1 MQSRP
6 DDRALKGKRG
16 KLDRISTRF
25 TNPAYIEQ
33 AAKPAPGPQAV
44 VKVISQAR
52 GFRAQRLMEYIGR
65 AEGKDG
71 DKELPFE
78 DSKGE
83 VGQGKEAIEA
93 KYQEWREKFE
103 RAKPGQKN
111 PPRHVTH
118 MMLSA
123 SCDNNDKNAKKVLA
137 AAREVLQDQLAAK
150 GYDYIMVMHRDTDR
164 PHIHVA
170 INNYN
175 MDADKRKLRL
185 NPPELFELRTA
196 FAERLQALGIEQM
209 ATLRRDRPVTL
220 DQVRQGMAEL
230 KERGGWLQAKMR
242 SASVGAHAGRLV
254 DFGRAPYNFDDRN
267 ERSYYVELQTS
278 SGPRVLWGKDLERAL
293 GDAGVRKG
301 ESVELERAGKV
312 NVKVNAKTYD
322 DRGRLVESQEVAAEK
337 GLWNVKR
344 VEKGQEK
351 APPILDALAERER
364 IAKAITRM
372 REQVKQVTGPLTK
385 ERKEY
390 MQALRELSDSLI
402 QPGAD
407 IQRQLDVTIKRLE
420 REHGQVRAFAQDLR
434 GTADAPKLTFRQK
447 LQRQRMVEKLSDR
460 ALKNI
465 DGAMKIVK
473 DAGMPAEQKQKAL
486 QQLRSLQRGFSKGM
500 GMGL

>member
-16 KLDRISTRF
+16 KQDRISTRF

-65 AEGKDG
+65 AEGKEG
-71 DKELPFE
+71 EKELPFE
-78 DSKGE
+78 DSSGE
-83 VGQGKEAIEA
+83 VGQGREAIEA

-123 SCDNNDKNAKKVLA
+123 SCENNDKNAKKVLA

-196 FAERLQALGIEQM
+196 FAERLQALGIEQT
-209 ATLRRDRPVTL
+209 ATLRRDRPATL
-220 DQVRQGMAEL
+220 DQVRQGMVEL
-230 KERGGWLQAKMR
+230 KDRGGWLQAKMKK
-242 SASVGAHAGRLV
+242 A
-254 DFGRAPYNFDDRN
+254 AP
-267 ERSYYVELQTS
+267 S
-278 SGPRVLWGKDLERAL
+278 
-293 GDAGVRKG
+293 
-301 ESVELERAGKV
+301 
-312 NVKVNAKTYD
+312 
-322 DRGRLVESQEVAAEK
+322 
-337 GLWNVKR
+337 
-344 VEKGQEK
+344 
-351 APPILDALAERER
+351 LDALAERER
-364 IAKAITRM
+364 LAKNIARL
-372 REQVKQVTGPLTK
+372 RDQVKQVTGPLTK
-385 ERKEY
+385 ERAEY
-390 MQALRELSDSLI
+390 MQALRELGGELVKTG
-402 QPGAD
+402 GAD
-407 IQRQLDVTIKRLE
+407 LSKQIDATIKKLE
-420 REHGQVRAFAQDLR
+420 KEHGQVRAFAQDLR
-434 GTADAPKLTFRQK
+434 ATGDAPKLTFRQK